1 MKLKKLAFLALIFL
15 FSAQSNGS
23 FAHRVDASGQD
34 AKAWT
39 ERAFSEG
46 VIPPFSFSYDGVS
59 SDKFIRNWKF
69 RKRLLQSEEEGR
81 VSCLYSW
88 TGSKEG
94 IRVDC
99 KVDVY
104 PAFDA
109 VKWVLSF
116 KNIGKHDS
124 GRISCQ
130 KTLDASFPI
139 DASRECVLHR
149 IRGSRISR
157 FDFFP
162 QDTLLDAGTKLK
174 FVPFGGRSSDG
185 EFPFYNIDLGE
196 SGFVLAVGWSGT
208 WRTEITCDD
217 GSVVNIST
225 GLNRFDSYLHPGE
238 SFRTP
243 SVCLLRWKGSEPFA
257 GNNKF
262 RRFLTTHI
270 CRKINGRCAEYPL
283 SCSFNYR
290 DPYPFT
296 EYSGITE
303 LWARAMAERYVQF
316 GIHPDVFWLDAGWHA
331 GASDYKHGK
340 NWANTVGNW
349 SVDSSRF
356 PQGMMPVSK
365 TVHRLG
371 AKFMAWFEPERVMLH
386 TQWADAHPGFLL
398 SLPDASENDYRLF
411 DLGNP
416 QARDW
421 MTEQIK
427 GLIRNNGIDYY
438 RQDMNM
444 EPDKYWAAN
453 DDEGRIGMKE
463 VRHIEG
469 LYAFWDDLLGT
480 FPDLL
485 IDNCASGGKRLDFE
499 TISRSAPLWRT
510 DYYHIGDPEA
520 FQGQTVGLSL
530 FLPFHGTGTNT
541 DDPYLFRSCMSGAMV
556 LNWKVTNR
564 NSNILRMQDNVA
576 MYKQVKPYY
585 SEDFYPLT
593 DLDSLAS
600 ETSWL
605 AYEMARPSDG
615 TAVVVAFRHAASAE
629 ENLKVKLLG
638 LDPERT
644 YSVYS
649 FNDKNI
655 AKASGKSLS
664 EGFEIKL
671 SEPKSSAVFII
682 K

>member
-1 MKLKKLAFLALIFL
+1 MKLKKLAFLTLIFL
-15 FSAQSNGS
+15 FAAQSNGS
-23 FAHRVDASGQD
+23 FAHGVDASGQD
-34 AKAWT
+34 ATAWT
-39 ERAFSEG
+39 ERAFSKD
-46 VIPPFSFSYDGVS
+46 VVPPFSFAYDGVS
-59 SDKFIRNWKF
+59 SDKFIRSWKF
-69 RKRLLQSEEEGR
+69 SKRKFPSEEEGR

-104 PAFDA
+104 DEFDA
-109 VKWVLSF
+109 VRWVVSF
-116 KNIGKHDS
+116 TNIGKDNS
-124 GRISCQ
+124 KQLSCQ
-130 KTLDASFPI
+130 RTLDAEYALPSGGKC
-139 DASRECVLHR
+139 ALRG
-149 IRGSRISR
+149 IRGSTISR

-162 QDTLLDAGTKLK
+162 LDTLLEVGRQMT

-185 EFPFYNIDLGE
+185 QFPFYDIE
-196 SGFVLAVGWSGT
+196 SRGGGLILAIGWSGA
-208 WRTEITCDD
+208 WKAEISRKDD
-217 GSVVNIST
+217 NSVRMT
-225 GLNRFDSYLHPGE
+225 AGLNNFDSYLRPGE

-243 SVCLLRWKGSEPFA
+243 SVCLLRWKGNEPFA

-270 CRKINGRCAEYPL
+270 CRKVNGRCAEYPL

-316 GIHPDVFWLDAGWHA
+316 GIYPDVFWLDAGWHA
-331 GASDYKHGK
+331 GASDYEHGK

-386 TQWADAHPGFLL
+386 TQWADAHPEFLL

-453 DDEGRIGMKE
+453 DEDDRIGMKE

-469 LYAFWDDLLGT
+469 LYAFWDDLLDT

-485 IDNCASGGKRLDFE
+485 IDNCASGGKRLDLE

-576 MYKQVKPYY
+576 MYRQVKPYY

-629 ENLKVKLLG
+629 EDLTVKLYG
-638 LDPERT
+638 LEPDRT

-649 FNDKNI
+649 YNDKTI
-655 AKASGKSLS
+655 AKASGKSLL

-671 SEPKSSAVFII
+671 GEPKSSAVFMI